1 MSNRTVRFRGVDVRI
16 EVIELLSLIRKHGS
30 LSKAAKLLNI
40 PYSTAFRMIEEA
52 EAALSEALIEGV
64 RGGSR
69 GGYSRLT
76 RLGEELLLTFNE
88 GGLEGG
94 LTVASSH
101 DELLSYILD
110 DHAHVTWVG
119 SMNGLSMLL
128 VNKAQVAGI
137 HLSSVYGSNLKLL
150 SMLGVLDDVAL
161 VRGYVRVIGIGYSGG
176 LGSLSLRDI
185 TERIRRGE
193 LTMVKRNPGS
203 GTRLLS
209 ELWLRRMGVLNP
221 RSLNVVA
228 WTHDD
233 VAKAILRGEADYGF
247 ITQYHAEKWGLNF
260 IKVIQ
265 EDFDIVVRRDSI
277 NEAEGLLKELRR
289 LRGLNVKGYVINSDV
304 GEIIA

>member
-110 DHAHVTWVG
+110 DHAHATWVG

>member
-110 DHAHVTWVG
+110 DHAHATWVG

-265 EDFDIVVRRDSI
+265 EDFDI
-277 NEAEGLLKELRR
+277 
-289 LRGLNVKGYVINSDV
+289 
-304 GEIIA
+304 